1 MRDIGLR
8 PGNSISLY
16 SVSCRYFNVPYILGT
31 MEVRIN
37 IFGARL
43 EGRDAFL
50 VSHEQHH
57 FDITMHEIVGC
68 FEY

>member
-1 MRDIGLR
+1 
-8 PGNSISLY
+8 
-16 SVSCRYFNVPYILGT
+16 

-57 FDITMHEIVGC
+57 FDIITMHEIVGC

>member
-1 MRDIGLR
+1 
-8 PGNSISLY
+8 
-16 SVSCRYFNVPYILGT
+16 

-43 EGRDAFL
+43 EGRGAFL
-50 VSHEQHH
+50 VFHERHH
-57 FDITMHEIVGC
+57 FDITMRKIVGC